1 MAFAGDLNG
10 NAVFVEILDE
20 YDDNSGLVG
29 VPAIVNGKKAT
40 IYIEFEIV
48 GETLNYDVL
57 GALPESFNGAVARLM
72 PINTGDTIN
81 PLFQQINADGS
92 TEFVTF
98 TGNNFT
104 VSSAGITIGIGSL
117 DAVHIT
123 YYYSHRFFWQRD
135 DRKCGCSDI

>member
-1 MAFAGDLNG
+1 MCIRDR
-10 NAVFVEILDE
+10 
-20 YDDNSGLVG
+20 
-29 VPAIVNGKKAT
+29 
-40 IYIEFEIV
+40 FEIV

-117 DAVHIT
+117 DAGSYNLLLQATDFSGNVT
-123 YYYSHRFFWQRD
+123 TENAGAVTFSPA
-135 DRKCGCSDI
+135 S